1 MRRLVLSVC
10 ALRFFDSFLLIIP
23 FYTVMFAERGLSP
36 AQIGVALFAWSFTA
50 LVLEVP
56 CGVLADHA
64 SRRLL
69 LAGAQLLRA
78 AGFGVWLVWPTFEGF
93 LVGLVLW
100 GAKSA
105 TMSGAFEAVVYDALK
120 ADGRESLYGRVMG
133 TGQAARFM
141 GMTAA
146 SLAAAATVSF
156 GYEALIEASLAST
169 AAGMAAAVALPE
181 ARRIATTGRA
191 SYLGHLRRGGREA
204 VSLPGVPALI
214 AFIAGAQAIASAC
227 ADYWQIF
234 GREVGL
240 SRPAIALFIAAWG
253 AVEAAASLA
262 AHRLRAPDLRLL
274 ALWLVASGLV
284 LIGAVAAYVPAA
296 AALVLLYAGLFRIV
310 DINADAAFQHAIR
323 PETRATVGSFK
334 GFVMQ
339 SLTAGL
345 MLSFGLL
352 AQVASYRASF
362 LGAGVM
368 VATLGAAFS
377 LWTLRAR
384 PRPAL

>member
-1 MRRLVLSVC
+1 
-10 ALRFFDSFLLIIP
+10 
-23 FYTVMFAERGLSP
+23 MFAERGLSP
-36 AQIGVALFAWSFTA
+36 AQIGIALFAWSFTA

-78 AGFGVWLVWPTFEGF
+78 AGFGVWLIWPTFEGF
-93 LVGLVLW
+93 LIGLVLW
-100 GAKSA
+100 GAKTA
-105 TMSGAFEAVVYDALK
+105 TMSGAFEAVVFDALAKDKK
-120 ADGRESLYGRVMG
+120 AQLYGRVMG
-133 TGQAARFM
+133 TAQAARFI

-156 GYEALIEASLAST
+156 GYDALILASLAST
-169 AAGMAAAVALPE
+169 VAGVAAAMVLPE
-181 ARRIATTGRA
+181 ARRAATTGRT
-191 SYLGHLRRGGREA
+191 SYLGHLKRGAREA

-214 AFIAGAQAIASAC
+214 AFIAGAQAISSAC

-253 AVEAAASLA
+253 AVEAVASLM

-284 LIGAVAAYVPAA
+284 LIGAVAVYAPVAVG
-296 AALVLLYAGLFRIV
+296 LVLGFAALFRIV

-339 SLTAGL
+339 SLTGGL

-352 AQVASYRASF
+352 AQVAGYRASF
-362 LGAGVM
+362 LGAGIL
-368 VATLGAAFS
+368 VAALGLTFS
-377 LWTLRAR
+377 AWTLRWQR
-384 PRPAL
+384 LPVGG

>member
-1 MRRLVLSVC
+1 
-10 ALRFFDSFLLIIP
+10 
-23 FYTVMFAERGLSP
+23 MFAERGLSP
-36 AQIGVALFAWSFTA
+36 AQIGIALFAWSFTA

-78 AGFGVWLVWPTFEGF
+78 AGFGVWLIWPTFEGY
-93 LVGLVLW
+93 LIGLVLW
-100 GAKSA
+100 GAKTA
-105 TMSGAFEAVVYDALK
+105 TMSGAFEAVVYDALA
-120 ADGRESLYGRVMG
+120 ADKREPLYGRVMG
-133 TGQAARFM
+133 TAQAARFV

-146 SLAAAATVSF
+146 SLAAAATVSL
-156 GYEALIEASLAST
+156 GYEALIAASLAST
-169 AAGMAAAVALPE
+169 VAGVAAALALPE
-181 ARRIATTGRA
+181 ARRTATTGRA
-191 SYLGHLRRGGREA
+191 SYLGHLKRGAGEA
-204 VSLPGVPALI
+204 VRLPGVPALI

-240 SRPAIALFIAAWG
+240 PRPAIALFIAAWG
-253 AVEAAASLA
+253 AVEAVASLM
-262 AHRLRAPDLRLL
+262 AHRLRAPDLHRL
-274 ALWLVASGLV
+274 ALWLVVSGLV

-296 AALVLLYAGLFRIV
+296 AVLVLIYAGLFRIV

-339 SLTAGL
+339 CLTGAL
-345 MLSFGLL
+345 MLGFGLL
-352 AQVASYRASF
+352 AQAASYRASF
-362 LGAGVM
+362 VGAGVL
-368 VATLGAAFS
+368 VTVLGATFA

-384 PRPAL
+384 PQAT